1 MVVSSLP
8 ASTGMA
14 VCNVRG
20 PVSDVE
26 LDACE
31 FWRTNGDSRWRA
43 IFCRR
48 GEVWITQER
57 DFQDYVLKAGEVFI
71 VTQRGSV
78 VVEALEDAAIQITP
92 SLRTAP
98 TVRRFSGGVFA

>member
-1 MVVSSLP
+1 MVVSSRL

-14 VCNVRG
+14 VRNVWG

-26 LDACE
+26 LDADE

-71 VTQRGSV
+71 ITQRGSV
-78 VVEALEDAAIQITP
+78 VVEALEDAAIQVTS
-92 SLRTAP
+92 SLRSVS
-98 TVRRFSGGVFA
+98 TVRRFGGAVFA

>member
-8 ASTGMA
+8 VSTGM
-14 VCNVRG
+14 VVRNVRG

-26 LDACE
+26 LDASE
-31 FWRTNGDSRWRA
+31 FWQMNGDSRWRA

-71 VTQRGSV
+71 ITQRGSV
-78 VVEALEDAAIQITP
+78 VVEALEDAAIQVTS
-92 SLRTAP
+92 SLRTGP
-98 TVRRFSGGVFA
+98 TVRRFAGAVFA